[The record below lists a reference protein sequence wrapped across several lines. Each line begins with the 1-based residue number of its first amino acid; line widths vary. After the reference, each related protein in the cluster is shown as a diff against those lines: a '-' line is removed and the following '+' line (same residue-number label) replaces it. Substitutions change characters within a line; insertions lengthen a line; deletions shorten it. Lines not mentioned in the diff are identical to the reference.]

1 MEQCMLERGRTA
13 KLMDKAG
20 FFMLMVT
27 STRVTGQITKL
38 MELEPIFKTMLFN
51 TRVSGKMI

>member
-1 MEQCMLERGRTA
+1 MLERGRTA

-38 MELEPIFKTMLFN
+38 MELEPIFKTTLFN